1 MFILIFAT
9 LFASFLLASSSAA
22 SVSSRVPRVSTTS
35 GVLSGSSTD
44 NISTFLGVPYAQP
57 PIGDLRWKTALPI
70 NSSRTA
76 FDATQFG
83 AGCGQLVVPGN
94 PSSVYSTA
102 NIETLPTNQS
112 EDCLSLNI
120 WAPKNAKRLPV
131 IIFVHG
137 GGYQSGVSSTTM
149 YHGDHVAETGRAIF
163 VSINYRLNIW
173 GFPSSTPVDGLDQ
186 NIGIT
191 DVRLAIEWV
200 ATNIAQFGGDPA
212 QIIFSGQSAGA
223 TIGEQLLYAFDKDP
237 IFVGQI
243 ALSGI
248 GIVAAPT
255 DGTSWNLVSNA
266 LGCGNFTDVSQVS
279 HISEYRIHTNVYT
292 WCIKVS
298 CMRNV
303 NFDQINNATL
313 QLKTYFGPYTDGTII
328 LDNAAYLARGANGS
342 FAHVPALISNVN
354 DEGSLFVE
362 PYSSVYPNGTTAD
375 FVADTTYVCPN
386 GISLLCWV
394 PQ

>member
-1 MFILIFAT
+1 MLILIFAT
-9 LFASFLLASSSAA
+9 LFATFLLALSSAS

-35 GVLSGSSTD
+35 GILSGSSTD
-44 NISTFLGVPYAQP
+44 NVNTFLGVPYAQP

-76 FDATQFG
+76 FDATRFG
-83 AGCGQLVVPGN
+83 AGCGQLLIPGYA
-94 PSSVYSTA
+94 SVFSTA
-102 NIETLPTNQS
+102 NITLLPTNQS

-137 GGYQSGVSSTTM
+137 GGYQYGVSSTAM

-173 GFPSSTPVDGLDQ
+173 GFPSSTPVDGFEQ

-223 TIGEQLLYAFDKDP
+223 GIGEQLLYAFEKDS

-243 ALSGI
+243 I
-248 GIVAAPT
+248 
-255 DGTSWNLVSNA
+255 
-266 LGCGNFTDVSQVS
+266 Q
-279 HISEYRIHTNVYT
+279 
-292 WCIKVS
+292 
-298 CMRNV
+298 
-303 NFDQINNATL
+303 TL
-313 QLKTYFGPYTDGTII
+313 M
-328 LDNAAYLARGANGS
+328 
-342 FAHVPALISNVN
+342 
-354 DEGSLFVE
+354 
-362 PYSSVYPNGTTAD
+362 
-375 FVADTTYVCPN
+375 
-386 GISLLCWV
+386 
-394 PQ
+394 

>member
-1 MFILIFAT
+1 
-9 LFASFLLASSSAA
+9 
-22 SVSSRVPRVSTTS
+22 
-35 GVLSGSSTD
+35 
-44 NISTFLGVPYAQP
+44 
-57 PIGDLRWKTALPI
+57 
-70 NSSRTA
+70 
-76 FDATQFG
+76 
-83 AGCGQLVVPGN
+83 
-94 PSSVYSTA
+94 
-102 NIETLPTNQS
+102 
-112 EDCLSLNI
+112 
-120 WAPKNAKRLPV
+120 
-131 IIFVHG
+131 
-137 GGYQSGVSSTTM
+137 M

-186 NIGIT
+186 NIGIA

-223 TIGEQLLYAFDKDP
+223 GIGEELLYAFEKDP

-243 ALSGI
+243 AISGPV
-248 GIVAAPT
+248 GQPGAAPT

-279 HISEYRIHTNVYT
+279 RVSEFHIHTNVYT
-292 WCIKVS
+292 WCVKVS

-313 QLKTYFGPYTDGTII
+313 QLKTSFGPFTDGTII
-328 LDNAAYLARGANGS
+328 LDHAAYLARGANGS

-354 DEGSLFVE
+354 DEASLFME
-362 PYSSVYPNGTTAD
+362 PYSSFYPNGTTAD
-375 FVADTTYVCPN
+375 SVADTVVC
-386 GISLLCWV
+386 GAGMSLLSWGTIMIADCRFCSTRCVQQTQSKHTDMEGAIYGTMAQSRAISQRLQCWCLAWV
-394 PQ
+394 RYPSCIWNVCGSQYWEWHNNRGRAAVVGTADGCIVNICKSEIRGLADPLFKY